1 MKNNEDAREGRE
13 RGTQEREGEV
23 VEGRRGG
30 DESNAAARPAATGDA
45 AAAGDD
51 TYAQNASEDHIP

>member
-1 MKNNEDAREGRE
+1 MPNNEDEGEGWE

-23 VEGRRGG
+23 VEGRR
-30 DESNAAARPAATGDA
+30 EEEASTAAARPAATGDA
-45 AAAGDD
+45 ATAGDD